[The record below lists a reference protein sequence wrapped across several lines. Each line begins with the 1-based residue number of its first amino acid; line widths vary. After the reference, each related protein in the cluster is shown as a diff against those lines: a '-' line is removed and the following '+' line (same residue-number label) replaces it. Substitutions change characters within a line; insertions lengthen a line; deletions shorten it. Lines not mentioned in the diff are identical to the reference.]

1 VLDQN
6 IKQRLIGAAV
16 LIGIGITTI
25 PLLLRQPT
33 EVALQLESRDHY
45 ETNPEFS
52 SAIEISP
59 DRRQEE
65 AAFVSTVKLL
75 SEEEHNKQNLLDFGG
90 YDQNRSPQA
99 SSKKLADFTH
109 SGSIKKE
116 VGWLIQVGS
125 FSHKE
130 NAVRLHDKVISS
142 GYKAFIETVQQG
154 TKMIYKVRVTL
165 GPERKAAD
173 ARELK
178 RKLEHQLETKIFIIP
193 PSNG

>member
-33 EVALQLESRDHY
+33 EVALQLD

-130 NAVRLHDKVISS
+130 NAVRLRDKVISS

-165 GPERKAAD
+165 DPERKAAD